1 MRNKKNNEKL
11 IVLGACIITV
21 LVVVGF
27 TFIQGNLKS
36 KAEEHYVS
44 KQSNVNLDTNL
55 SKNDYEVIKED
66 NKDNISKYI
75 ILEKRNLSSEEIVQL
90 TKQIVKN
97 NKNFEIYIFNDK
109 EKSKQFDYNKNEIEI
124 LVKPKERG
132 KLNIQ
137 NYYLVEKE
145 IKSIPQYYSVES
157 IKEKDNTAII
167 DLDLEENERPEKVL
181 SQIKFLGQ
189 SIKDLNKDKKI
200 ENLDIKAYYKDIKEI
215 KWEYKSEDKN
225 LIIHN
230 EIVQF

>member
-27 TFIQGNLKS
+27 TFIQGNLRS

-124 LVKPKERG
+124 LVKLKERG